1 MAETRKKVATIDP
14 VWERICEEAVE
25 AIRIEP
31 LLGGLIHSSLLH
43 HASMERALAYR
54 FSLKLA
60 SGEMSEQILREIADE
75 AYACRAGSWAG
86 GAGRSDGGL

>member
-1 MAETRKKVATIDP
+1 MAEKKTKMATIDP

-43 HASMERALAYR
+43 HPTWNARWPIGFR
-54 FSLKLA
+54 
-60 SGEMSEQILREIADE
+60 
-75 AYACRAGSWAG
+75 
-86 GAGRSDGGL
+86 